1 MRARGRPV
9 LGVVAGVVAGL
20 ALGLALL
27 VFGVLALDSA
37 VLVVLPIA
45 GVVIGLVLGL
55 TGPLGSRSAQPRP

>member
-37 VLVVLPIA
+37 VLVALPIA